1 MGYAKGDVVLVAFPF
16 RDKPTAKV
24 RPAVVVSGTAY
35 NRRGDLIIAAVTT
48 HPPRTPID
56 YPIQGWRE
64 ANLVAPS
71 VVRIQLATIA
81 TGRVLYR
88 PGRLISGDLANVNGL
103 LKNILELN
111 RPRRS

>member
-16 RDKPTAKV
+16 RDKAVVKV
-24 RPAVVVSGTAY
+24 RPAVVISGGEY

-48 HPPRTPID
+48 HPPRVPSD

-71 VVRIQLATIA
+71 VVRIQLATVSI
-81 TGRVLYR
+81 RKILYR
-88 PGRLISGDLANVNGL
+88 PGKLISDDLAKLNGL
-103 LKNILELN
+103 LKKVLELVQTH
-111 RPRRS
+111 